1 MIHRD
6 TGGNPDGDT
15 NGMIPTVI
23 NPDILPKINLIKTAL
38 KKKGNNGYCSTPVLE
53 YP

>member
-23 NPDILPKINLIKTAL
+23 NPDILPKIDMIRTAL
-38 KKKGNNGYCSTPVLE
+38 RE
-53 YP
+53 YVAIQKF